1 MSAFHWNNSDGGT
14 FWKTKDRQTNT
25 LMQED
30 ENVNDKTSSIRYLCF
45 LMISE
50 GKKLINTLKFN

>member
-1 MSAFHWNNSDGGT
+1 
-14 FWKTKDRQTNT
+14 
-25 LMQED
+25 MQED